1 MGERG
6 EPHGK
11 SFGAEMGYTL
21 FLRGRTMRR
30 IFAGSLALA
39 VRSAVPIVAML
50 ACSCGTHGF
59 VAVLIDAVSK
69 KPVPSARL
77 ILAPK
82 KEGKHECTIDT
93 SLTAVSNDRG
103 EVRIP
108 NVGPGEY
115 VVFYNLSGSLKP
127 ELKGKV
133 VVYGGFANALAR
145 SLCPCTVTR
154 AGAMVTFD
162 GDLSI
167 ANGGFESTQ
176 FGIRMNT
183 TSEGA
188 LLTVRAPSAGSAPAK
203 IEIVAD

>member
-1 MGERG
+1 MFVG
-6 EPHGK
+6 
-11 SFGAEMGYTL
+11 SF
-21 FLRGRTMRR
+21 
-30 IFAGSLALA
+30 ALA

-50 ACSCGTHGF
+50 ACSCAAPTGAQQQKQSPPGF
-59 VAVLIDAVSK
+59 LAVLIDAASK

-127 ELKGKV
+127 ELNGKA

-145 SLCPCTVTR
+145 SLCPCTVTKG
-154 AGAMVTFD
+154 GAAVAFD

-167 ANGGFESTQ
+167 ANGGFESRR
-176 FGIRMNT
+176 FDIRMNT
-183 TSEGA
+183 TAEGS
-188 LLTVRAPSAGSAPAK
+188 LQTVRVPSTGSAPAK
-203 IEIVAD
+203 IEIVADLPKPSAPQGASKTGQ